1 MPLFFRFG
9 LGYTYRRPTE
19 ENNSAINTTLIK
31 LQTKENEAYG
41 QLTEATPT
49 SDYDYVRGSELPDTA
64 RGLPI
69 SQNPAYGKVPTRAED
84 DQDYYVN
91 EGMGGAVEVRITR
104 NEAYGTSRQPRSD
117 NGTSTENETHINTGT
132 NDYTNN

>member
-1 MPLFFRFG
+1 MLCHFSSDLG
-9 LGYTYRRPTE
+9 LVTYRRPTE

-69 SQNPAYGKVPTRAED
+69 SQNPAYGEVPTRAED

-104 NEAYGTSRQPRSD
+104 NEAYGTSR
-117 NGTSTENETHINTGT
+117 
-132 NDYTNN
+132 